1 MERNNIPT
9 TTIAM
14 TYFTSDSNSYGLGT
28 GICCPGNLEI
38 LEILDIHETVSLRLI
53 PSTSQPST
61 VINRVINSWHGCK
74 QGRAGSKRVG
84 TGPITED
91 KRLGVGLTYDTRAKF
106 TPITSIQLGVEA
118 LHTFMTWSPDHED
131 ASILLGSGAEG

>member
-61 VINRVINSWHGCK
+61 VITELSTHG
-74 QGRAGSKRVG
+74 
-84 TGPITED
+84 
-91 KRLGVGLTYDTRAKF
+91 
-106 TPITSIQLGVEA
+106 
-118 LHTFMTWSPDHED
+118 MD
-131 ASILLGSGAEG
+131 ASREGQDQKESEQDRLLRIRDSEWV